1 MPIRINSF
9 GGKLVWELRKRHSA
23 VVTSIAYKTCE
34 LLYRGKIRKYI
45 AEWDNKERIPMFS
58 QIMLETINRCNG
70 HCAFCPANVN
80 DEKRPFKLMSEE
92 LLNKIAEE
100 LKKIN
105 FNGNIYLNV
114 NNEPFIDVR
123 ILDIATMLRKTIPN
137 AKIKMITNGTLLSVD
152 KMKDIAKCIDELVI
166 NNYSYEYELADNL
179 QEIYRYVKSHEKEFA
194 KTDIVIARRYVEEV
208 LATRAG
214 AAPNKPRKTM
224 KLNSPCIY
232 PFTDLVIFPD
242 GEVGLCCNDCFENT
256 HMGNVNNESLIDVW
270 NCQKYKVVRESM
282 KKGREAFPFCKE
294 CDVIDAGSREKLIK
308 EKLSL

>member
-23 VVTSIAYKTCE
+23 VVTSIAYKTGE

-270 NCQKYKVVRESM
+270 NCQKYKAVRESM

-294 CDVIDAGSREKLIK
+294 CDVIDLGSREKLIK